1 MVDENPTQTGSL
13 EKRNIIVETQI
24 DENVLSPSAAKSVRF
39 RLSKPSGYAL
49 GEVDDFIKNIV
60 QPSID
65 WYAQILHQRDKTVHY
80 LGGELD
86 KAETDILNLKSQI
99 QFLEYSSK
107 IEEGISR
114 NTDDKEVAALMARLE
129 STEAEAEALKLQLST
144 SGARV
149 DITQQEAYIAQIT
162 EQYNDLLAQYTND
175 VTALQEELAEA
186 ITVNPAQTVDNS
198 EQEEYINQITEQY
211 NELTILYETETEKLK
226 AEIIASNEALVNA
239 EKVIAASGDTSE
251 TDAYIAQITEQYTEL
266 MTRYETDLSSSQA
279 ELTGMQAE
287 LSSSQTAL
295 TGVQAELVSSQ
306 NQLEETQSVIL
317 ALQEQLELAKNTP
330 TEDAGPSQEITDYIT
345 QITEQYNEL
354 VVRYDE
360 LQAASGD
367 TSETDA
373 YIAQIT
379 EQYTEL
385 MTRYE
390 TDVAE
395 LQAEI
400 TLVSTA
406 NPSDRDEIA
415 ALKAEL
421 QKSREYAQSLD
432 EHITILESKIASG
445 SKEVQEKP
453 AEPKRLPLI
462 TEETAK
468 PLTNS
473 NKYAHLPPGIR
484 LDDLE

>member
-13 EKRNIIVETQI
+13 EKRNIIVETPI

-99 QFLEYSSK
+99 QFLEYNSK

-129 STEAEAEALKLQLST
+129 GAEAEAEALKLQLST
-144 SGARV
+144 SGGRI

-175 VTALQEELAEA
+175 VAALQEELAEVTTTA
-186 ITVNPAQTVDNS
+186 VPAQAVDNS
-198 EQEEYINQITEQY
+198 EQEQYINQITEQY
-211 NELTILYETETEKLK
+211 NELTTLYETETEKLK
-226 AEIIASNEALVNA
+226 AEVIASNEALVNA
-239 EKVIAASGDTSE
+239 EKALADAEKTLESKADTSE

-266 MTRYETDLSSSQA
+266 LARYETDLNSSQS
-279 ELTGMQAE
+279 ELAA
-287 LSSSQTAL
+287 SQN
-295 TGVQAELVSSQ
+295 ELVELQ
-306 NQLEETQSVIL
+306 NTIVT
-317 ALQEQLELAKNTP
+317 LQEQLDVAKNTP
-330 TEDAGPSQEITDYIT
+330 AEETGPSQEMTDYIA

-360 LQAASGD
+360 LQVASGD
-367 TSETDA
+367 NSETDA

-385 MTRYE
+385 VSRYE

-395 LQAEI
+395 LQAE
-400 TLVSTA
+400 LASASTA

-421 QKSREYAQSLD
+421 QKSRDYAQSLD
-432 EHITILESKIASG
+432 EHITVLESKIESG
-445 SKEVQEKP
+445 SQEVQTKP

-468 PLTNS
+468 PLASS
-473 NKYAHLPPGIR
+473 NKYADLPPGIR